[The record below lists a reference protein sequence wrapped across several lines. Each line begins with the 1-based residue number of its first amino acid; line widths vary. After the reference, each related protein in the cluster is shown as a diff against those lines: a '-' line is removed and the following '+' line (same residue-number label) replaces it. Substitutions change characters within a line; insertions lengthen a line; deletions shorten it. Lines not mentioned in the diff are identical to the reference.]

1 MIFDVEILINERYVL
16 CYNMI
21 LLSIYEES
29 TFSVRVTNENKLTY
43 AFGLLL
49 QFHFYA
55 DMDFGYEASEIFFT
69 YQNGIRVMSEYYP
82 SRFYSVSA
90 EAPVLRRKAS
100 MILWYMLKH
109 TVHSSS

>member
-49 QFHFYA
+49 QFHIYA
-55 DMDFGYEASEIFFT
+55 DIDFESKA
-69 YQNGIRVMSEYYP
+69 IRV
-82 SRFYSVSA
+82 RNFLHIKTGF
-90 EAPVLRRKAS
+90 VLCPNI
-100 MILWYMLKH
+100 ILVGFIQSQQKH
-109 TVHSSS
+109 LFFVEKRLWFCDTC

>member
-49 QFHFYA
+49 QFHIYA
-55 DMDFGYEASEIFFT
+55 DIDFECKA
-69 YQNGIRVMSEYYP
+69 IRV
-82 SRFYSVSA
+82 RNFLHIKTGF
-90 EAPVLRRKAS
+90 VLS
-100 MILWYMLKH
+100 PNIILVGFIQSQQKH
-109 TVHSSS
+109 LFFVEKRLWFCDTC